1 MQEKSWKDIWNK
13 RKLHDFD
20 MKVLGGG
27 GMSLRCFVL

>member
-27 GMSLRCFVL
+27 MSLRCFVL